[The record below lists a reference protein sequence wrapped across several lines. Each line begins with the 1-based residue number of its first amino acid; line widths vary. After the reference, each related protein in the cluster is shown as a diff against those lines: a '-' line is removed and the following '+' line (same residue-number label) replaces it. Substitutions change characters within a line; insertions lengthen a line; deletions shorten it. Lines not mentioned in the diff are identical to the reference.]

1 MVALLDVNVLVA
13 LFDPDHPQSDR
24 VAKWFQSHAASGW
37 STCAITENGF
47 VRILAQPSYPHPISL
62 YQGLTT
68 LARACAHAYHEFWP
82 CDVSITDPMAV
93 KADHVLG
100 PSQLTDIYLLSLAVH
115 HKGSFVTL
123 DRRIT
128 AQAVPGAE
136 ETNLVVL

>member
-1 MVALLDVNVLVA
+1 MV
-13 LFDPDHPQSDR
+13 PKQR
-24 VAKWFQSHAASGW
+24 
-37 STCAITENGF
+37 
-47 VRILAQPSYPHPISL
+47 
-62 YQGLTT
+62 
-68 LARACAHAYHEFWP
+68 
-82 CDVSITDPMAV
+82 CDVSITDPLAV
-93 KADHVLG
+93 KADYVLG